1 MILETEGVEPRCE
14 KRLGGGGGAMG
25 GMLLSAKFL
34 NS

>member
-14 KRLGGGGGAMG
+14 KRLGGGSMG